1 MNKLIEKVVK
11 MKREDFKLL
20 VESWRKN
27 LIVEMHDED
36 DDIYAP
42 FDGEEDMSQVDMDED
57 LLDDSEMGDMDV
69 EMAQPS
75 DDREDMLRR
84 FCDMMGIEC
93 EESKIQE
100 FLAGQAFDAGSDM
113 QGEDLSFDEE
123 MH

>member
-1 MNKLIEKVVK
+1 

-20 VESWRKN
+20 VENWRKN

-36 DDIYAP
+36 NDIYAS

-57 LLDDSEMGDMDV
+57 LLDDSEMGGMDT
-69 EMAQPS
+69 EIAQPS

-113 QGEDLSFDEE
+113 HGEDLSFDEE